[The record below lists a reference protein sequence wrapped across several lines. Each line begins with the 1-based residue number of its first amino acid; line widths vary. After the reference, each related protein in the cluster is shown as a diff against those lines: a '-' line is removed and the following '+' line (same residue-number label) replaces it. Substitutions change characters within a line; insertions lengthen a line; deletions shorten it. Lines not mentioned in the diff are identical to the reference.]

1 MSTELSITQW
11 IFLFFTT
18 SVIVPTGISY
28 RELQGVSFYDLSY
41 PTTTILSRNNNNNN
55 NNDPEVRNSLSHNYF
70 FTGFWACLQLS
81 LTLSGIFTFLFY
93 ADKADL
99 RDTVLSIML
108 IYFASILAIP
118 WVFIMTDP
126 GYYTNIEK
134 KLIKEN
140 NKDSELPKQ
149 PKKLK
154 ITAYLN
160 ARFWLRVYSVII
172 LLILVILLG
181 FIFGVSNI
189 TSLERG
195 FLIIIYIFCLFGNIF
210 YCVFIWNM
218 RNPFAMKNSQ
228 IKSNDA

>member
-18 SVIVPTGISY
+18 SVIIPTGISY
-28 RELQGVSFYDLSY
+28 RELQGVAFYDLSY

-55 NNDPEVRNSLSHNYF
+55 NNNDQEVRNSFSHNYF

-108 IYFASILAIP
+108 IYF
-118 WVFIMTDP
+118 IMTDP

-134 KLIKEN
+134 SLIKEN
-140 NKDSELPKQ
+140 NKDHQLPKESR
-149 PKKLK
+149 KLK
-154 ITAYLN
+154 TAAYLN

-218 RNPFAMKNSQ
+218 RNPFAMKN
-228 IKSNDA
+228 